1 MYDSASQSIPARLFA
16 PRFSRQPQPSVF
28 AVFRSSATS
37 SCSTEASS
45 KSFPE
50 HRPLTDG
57 RMLLVRKRTI
67 CMYSRGVILVCCK
80 RLERGE
86 GIMTDAKILE
96 GKVVVVTGAGN
107 GVGAENAKLAAASV
121 ANVLVRSE
129 ESRVGKERVSTG
141 RFRCAP
147 YH

>member
-67 CMYSRGVILVCCK
+67 CMYSRGVILGGCK
-80 RLERGE
+80 RPERGE
-86 GIMTDAKILE
+86 GIMTASKILE
-96 GKVVVVTGAGN
+96 GTVVVATAAGT
-107 GVGAENAKLAAASV
+107 GVGAAMAESEAAPD
-121 ANVLVRSE
+121 
-129 ESRVGKERVSTG
+129 GKAG
-141 RFRCAP
+141 
-147 YH
+147 